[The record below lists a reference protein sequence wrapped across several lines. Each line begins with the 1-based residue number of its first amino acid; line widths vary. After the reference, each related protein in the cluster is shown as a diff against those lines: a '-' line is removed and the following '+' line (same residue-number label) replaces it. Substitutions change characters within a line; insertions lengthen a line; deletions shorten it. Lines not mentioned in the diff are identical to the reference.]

1 MHLSVGIVSGYVCV
15 YVSIVT
21 GGLQWRMRKDTVRK
35 NSKSEQL
42 WVNGIWLYAKIL
54 PYRNVT
60 ILTLQCQHDCF

>member
-1 MHLSVGIVSGYVCV
+1 MHLRVGIVSGYVCV

-21 GGLQWRMRKDTVRK
+21 GGLQWRMRKDIVRK

-54 PYRNVT
+54 P
-60 ILTLQCQHDCF
+60 